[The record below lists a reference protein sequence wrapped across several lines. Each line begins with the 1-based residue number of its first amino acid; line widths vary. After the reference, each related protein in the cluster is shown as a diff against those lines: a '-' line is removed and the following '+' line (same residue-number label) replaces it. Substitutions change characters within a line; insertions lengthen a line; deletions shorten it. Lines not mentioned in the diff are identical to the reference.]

1 LISGWVDRSRQR
13 EALASLD
20 DHMLRDI
27 GITRYDAARECGKPF
42 WR

>member
-1 LISGWVDRSRQR
+1 LAWQERARSRQMLR
-13 EALASLD
+13 GLD

-27 GITRYDAARECGKPF
+27 GIDRSVAEAEGSTPF